1 MSTILLTGGAGF
13 IGSTT
18 AEVLMNKGYDLVVID
33 NFNDYY
39 DPALK
44 RKNVDICKEVAIKT
58 NCQYELVEG
67 DIRDR
72 ELMKKLFDEHQIDA
86 VIHWAGMAGVRP
98 SIDDP
103 RLYIDVNIGGLM
115 NVLEEMRSH
124 EVKNLVFISSS
135 SVYGNNKK
143 VPFSEKDPVDN
154 PISPYAASKKS
165 SELLCYTYHSLFGMN
180 VHCLRYF
187 TVYGPR
193 QRPDLAINKF
203 TRLML
208 NNEPIPMFGDGT
220 TSRDYT
226 YVSDIVQGTVLSLEY
241 LLSHDNVYDIFNLGG
256 SHPISLKGLIDVIAN
271 TLGVTPVIN
280 QLPMQPGDVN
290 VTYSDYSHAKEVLG
304 YEPVVRI
311 EEGIRNFVEWYK
323 KENNCQQKEV
333 YPCLLLIV
341 YF

>member
-323 KENNCQQKEV
+323 KENNCQ
-333 YPCLLLIV
+333 
-341 YF
+341 

>member
-165 SELLCYTYHSLFGMN
+165 SELLCYTYHSLFRMN

-323 KENNCQQKEV
+323 KENNYQQKEV

>member
-311 EEGIRNFVEWYK
+311 EEGIRNFVDWYK
-323 KENNCQQKEV
+323 KENNCQ
-333 YPCLLLIV
+333 
-341 YF
+341 

>member
-165 SELLCYTYHSLFGMN
+165 SELLCYTYHSLFRMN

-208 NNEPIPMFGDGT
+208 NKEPIPMFGDGT

-256 SHPISLKGLIDVIAN
+256 SHPISLKGLIDVIAH

-323 KENNCQQKEV
+323 KENNYQ
-333 YPCLLLIV
+333 
-341 YF
+341 

>member
-18 AEVLMNKGYDLVVID
+18 AEVLLNKGYDLVVID
-33 NFNDYY
+33 NFNDFY

-44 RKNVDICKEVAIKT
+44 RKNVEICKEVAKKT
-58 NCQYELVEG
+58 NCKYELIEG

-72 ELMKKLFDEHQIDA
+72 ELMARVFAEHKVDA

-115 NVLEEMRSH
+115 NVLEEMRKN

-165 SELLCYTYHSLFGMN
+165 SELLCYTYHSLFNMN
-180 VHCLRYF
+180 INCLRYF

-226 YVSDIVQGTVLSLEY
+226 YVSDIVHGTVLSLEY

-256 SHPISLKGLIDVIAN
+256 SHPISLKGLIDVISN
-271 TLGVTPVIN
+271 TLGVEPIIN

-311 EEGIRNFVEWYK
+311 EEGIKNFIEWYK
-323 KENNCQQKEV
+323 KEND
-333 YPCLLLIV
+333 
-341 YF
+341 

>member
-135 SVYGNNKK
+135 SVYGNNRK

-165 SELLCYTYHSLFGMN
+165 SELLCYTYHSLFRMN

-323 KENNCQQKEV
+323 KENNYQ
-333 YPCLLLIV
+333 
-341 YF
+341 

>member
-135 SVYGNNKK
+135 SVYGNNRK

-165 SELLCYTYHSLFGMN
+165 SELLCYTYHSLFRMN

-311 EEGIRNFVEWYK
+311 EEGIRNFAEWYK
-323 KENNCQQKEV
+323 KENNYQ
-333 YPCLLLIV
+333 
-341 YF
+341 

>member
-44 RKNVDICKEVAIKT
+44 RKNVDICKKVAIKT

-165 SELLCYTYHSLFGMN
+165 SELLCYTYHSLFRMN

-323 KENNCQQKEV
+323 KEMH
-333 YPCLLLIV
+333 
-341 YF
+341 

>member
-165 SELLCYTYHSLFGMN
+165 SELLCYTYHSLFRMN

-241 LLSHDNVYDIFNLGG
+241 LLNHDNVYDIFNLGG
-256 SHPISLKGLIDVIAN
+256 SHPISLKGLIDVIAH

-323 KENNCQQKEV
+323 KENNCQ
-333 YPCLLLIV
+333 
-341 YF
+341 

>member
-165 SELLCYTYHSLFGMN
+165 SELLCYTYHSLFRMN

-226 YVSDIVQGTVLSLEY
+226 YVSDIVHGTVLSLEY

-323 KENNCQQKEV
+323 KENNYQ
-333 YPCLLLIV
+333 
-341 YF
+341 